1 MIFEKFEDIIVS
13 TEEIWKNL
21 NYKNI
26 EAKNKLNLIV
36 NNKKLIHQ
44 FDDDIDNSILYALKY
59 YDNLNLF
66 VLFGKNK
73 NEGFKYY
80 QNNYKNDY
88 HLYGIKCIKLKSTLI
103 TKIMYQLLF
112 GRMIIKNKQDITN
125 FLKENCPFI
134 YSFDKE
140 FLDITILLICKKNL
154 NKKYPNDDINNENFY
169 IYIPNTKETIWNC
182 ASLFFCNS
190 SLNFLEKQNFDYFL
204 TKDMEKSKKMFLKYR
219 KWLNNNVDYKYQ
231 SQFMLFSSIVLYLL
245 GHRAINDID
254 LYIHT
259 IPHEIFEK
267 TDELKNNEEYKFVE
281 YNIKN
286 TDMWPNYWD
295 TWLDLWANKCG
306 AKYFED
312 ILGNPKHHFY
322 FLGVKIISLECDI
335 VRRLERNRPRAVA
348 DLIALRKRYYFKI
361 DIPPIPEKLIKYV
374 STKNKTEEEISQLIK
389 EGGIINEKNQEISI
403 EYDSDIDKFIGTII
417 YALQLRYKMVFTI
430 DEIKRELN
438 MYSDKKINNTDISC
452 GKKIKIVI
460 KRKDVK

>member
-125 FLKENCPFI
+125 FLKENCHFL

-140 FLDITILLICKKNL
+140 FLDITILLICKK
-154 NKKYPNDDINNENFY
+154 I
-169 IYIPNTKETIWNC
+169 
-182 ASLFFCNS
+182 
-190 SLNFLEKQNFDYFL
+190 
-204 TKDMEKSKKMFLKYR
+204 
-219 KWLNNNVDYKYQ
+219 
-231 SQFMLFSSIVLYLL
+231 
-245 GHRAINDID
+245 
-254 LYIHT
+254 
-259 IPHEIFEK
+259 
-267 TDELKNNEEYKFVE
+267 
-281 YNIKN
+281 
-286 TDMWPNYWD
+286 
-295 TWLDLWANKCG
+295 
-306 AKYFED
+306 
-312 ILGNPKHHFY
+312 
-322 FLGVKIISLECDI
+322 
-335 VRRLERNRPRAVA
+335 
-348 DLIALRKRYYFKI
+348 
-361 DIPPIPEKLIKYV
+361 
-374 STKNKTEEEISQLIK
+374 
-389 EGGIINEKNQEISI
+389 
-403 EYDSDIDKFIGTII
+403 
-417 YALQLRYKMVFTI
+417 
-430 DEIKRELN
+430 
-438 MYSDKKINNTDISC
+438 
-452 GKKIKIVI
+452 
-460 KRKDVK
+460 